1 MLILYFFLI
10 SGRDKSWSVGTELRQ
25 LKIYDEELSSP
36 SNMRRMMTDNSA
48 RRHFIIDADVK
59 VKKLFRLDM
68 KVLRSIICNIM
79 WLHLEMI

>member
-1 MLILYFFLI
+1 MI

-36 SNMRRMMTDNSA
+36 SNMRRMMTDNLA

-59 VKKLFRLDM
+59 VKLF
-68 KVLRSIICNIM
+68 V
-79 WLHLEMI
+79 